1 MIAAPEAHPFS
12 PAGRV
17 RALERLG
24 TETFDLLVIGGGIT
38 GAGVARSAA
47 LRGWSV
53 ALVEKSDFASGTSS
67 RSSKIVHGGLRYLEY
82 GHFLLVREAARERAV
97 LKRIAPHLVHPLP
110 FLYPVFDGESL
121 IKVRAGLRVF
131 DFLADVDDDEE
142 HKNLKPDEVRARLP
156 GLRDPLKG
164 GVGYLEYITDDA
176 RLTMENA
183 LSAAL
188 HGAAVANWTRL
199 VELGL
204 EDGGVR
210 GAMVEDC
217 LTGTRVDIDARMVVN
232 ATGSWAGS
240 VLESSGLPVRHPL
253 IPSKGIHILLSAE
266 RLPIRGATFLRATN
280 GKRGL
285 AMRRGDFV
293 YVGTTDDEYSGSL
306 DTPRATRSDVGEV
319 LGMVQDCFPT
329 HGLDYE
335 DVLATWAGIRP
346 LVEEQGKTTRDTS
359 REDEA
364 WEEPDGLI
372 TVVGGKLTTYRRMA
386 IRVLEIAQKS
396 LGPPPLDVGGLD
408 ATVPLPGWTR
418 GADDPD
424 RVENE
429 TATAFRARGVD
440 DSTATRVAWLYGS
453 QADMLLEFG
462 DEDPDWL
469 TPLGPG
475 VPALRGEVRLAV
487 DREMAMTLSDF
498 MDRRAALLLFSEDH
512 GLAGAESAADIMA
525 QRLDWSPDRRNEE
538 LDRYRVLAREH
549 GVPES

>member
-1 MIAAPEAHPFS
+1 MMVAPDTHPFS
-12 PAGRV
+12 PAGRA

-24 TETFDLLVIGGGIT
+24 SETFDLLVIGGGIT

-53 ALVEKSDFASGTSS
+53 ALVEKADFASGTSS

-82 GHFLLVREAARERAV
+82 GHFLLVRESARERAV

-110 FLYPVFDGESL
+110 FLYPVFEGESL
-121 IKVRAGLRVF
+121 IKVRAGLTVF
-131 DFLADVDDDEE
+131 DFLADVNDDEKHE
-142 HKNLKPDEVRARLP
+142 KLTPDEVRKRLP

-204 EDGGVR
+204 KDGRVTGATVEDG
-210 GAMVEDC
+210 
-217 LTGTRVDIDARMVVN
+217 LTGTRTDVGAHVVVN
-232 ATGSWAGS
+232 ATGSWAES

-266 RLPIRGATFLRATN
+266 RLPITGATFLTASS

-285 AMRRGDFV
+285 AMRRGNYV

-319 LGMVQDCFPT
+319 LGMVQDCFPDQ
-329 HGLDYE
+329 GLEYE

-346 LVEEQGKTTRDTS
+346 LVEERGKATRDTS

-386 IRVLEIAQKS
+386 IRVLEIAQES
-396 LGPPPLDVGGLD
+396 LGRPSSDADELD

-418 GADDPD
+418 GADDPEA
-424 RVENE
+424 VEEE
-429 TATAFRARGVD
+429 TAAAFRARGV
-440 DSTATRVAWLYGS
+440 SAGTAARIAWLYGS
-453 QADMLLEFG
+453 QTDVLLEFG
-462 DEDPDWL
+462 DEDPGWL
-469 TPLGPG
+469 EPLGPG

-487 DREMAMTLSDF
+487 DQEMAMTLADF
-498 MDRRAALLLFSEDH
+498 MDRRAALLLFSDDH
-512 GLAGAESAADIMA
+512 GLAGAEAAADIMA
-525 QRLDWSPDRRNEE
+525 QRLGWNSDRRSEE
-538 LDRYRVLAREH
+538 LEQYGLLAIEH
-549 GVPES
+549 GLPAK